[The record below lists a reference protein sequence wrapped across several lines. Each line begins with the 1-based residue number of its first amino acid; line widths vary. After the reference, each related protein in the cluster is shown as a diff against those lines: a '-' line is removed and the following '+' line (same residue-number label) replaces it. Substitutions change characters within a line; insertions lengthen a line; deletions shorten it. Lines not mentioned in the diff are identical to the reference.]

1 MVLRSTG
8 GTVLKRR
15 FAGFR
20 AMNGVMEVEVEVE
33 VDHLSNT
40 PAKLVVI

>member
-15 FAGFR
+15 FAGFG
-20 AMNGVMEVEVEVE
+20 AMDGVMEVEVEVN
-33 VDHLSNT
+33 H
-40 PAKLVVI
+40 PAFWLLYAVKSML